1 MLRHTVFKYFT
12 KLYLNTSIVLAR
24 ACLRVCVCVCVKERD
39 REREKYRD
47 RERQRERGGREEE
60 NRRSVLQGMLQKTH
74 FNFCISEVKNSK
86 SIFWRSVNEIF
97 ALPLC
102 YAAQI
107 GSELPTFR
115 DNLSVSFSR
124 QKQSKKNASST

>member
-1 MLRHTVFKYFT
+1 
-12 KLYLNTSIVLAR
+12 
-24 ACLRVCVCVCVKERD
+24 VCVCVCERERERE
-39 REREKYRD
+39 REREKNIETE
-47 RERQRERGGREEE
+47 RERQRERGREEE
-60 NRRSVLQGMLQKTH
+60 NRSSVLQGMLQKTH